1 MLTRSFIR
9 SYLLITDP
17 TYTIPSEIIEGLQQ
31 IRTTHSMN
39 IKCADAKEEME
50 IGMRF
55 EQAKRAISLKE
66 LIEQYLKDNNIGK
79 AYAPK
84 ILDMLALVD
93 LTGLE
98 ENALLEKVEMAVNLL
113 N

>member
-1 MLTRSFIR
+1 
-9 SYLLITDP
+9 
-17 TYTIPSEIIEGLQQ
+17 
-31 IRTTHSMN
+31 
-39 IKCADAKEEME
+39 ME